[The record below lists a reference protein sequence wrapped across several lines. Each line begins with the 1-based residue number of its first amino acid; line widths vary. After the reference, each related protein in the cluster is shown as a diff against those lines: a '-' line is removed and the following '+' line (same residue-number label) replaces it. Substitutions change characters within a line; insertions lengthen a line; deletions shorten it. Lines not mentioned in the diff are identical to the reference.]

1 MIRINLLPDAR
12 HTGRG
17 GAAADTTLWAGIYL
31 VAAVVLIGALTL
43 IHLGR
48 ASELDERVRANAE
61 LQSQVEG
68 LQRQT
73 AGMTALQAQLEES
86 DRVRGII
93 EELQR
98 RRTGPA
104 RLLLELRNILSDGR
118 GPTIDAER
126 LETLRRENPNAGFDP
141 AWDVRRL
148 SLIRFTEEQGS
159 CAISG
164 TARTN
169 KDVAEFL
176 RRISLSNLFEDVVL
190 ARTEIAQSLGPDGKP
205 LINFELS
212 CRVGY

>member
-1 MIRINLLPDAR
+1 MIRINLLPDSR
-12 HTGRG
+12 RLGPG
-17 GAAADTTLWAGIYL
+17 GVSGDTTLWTAIYL
-31 VAAVVLIGALTL
+31 VAAVAFAGALL
-43 IHLGR
+43 LFHLGR
-48 ASELDERVRANAE
+48 ISELDEQNRANAE
-61 LQSQVEG
+61 VQSQVET

-73 AGMTALQAQLEES
+73 AGMAELQAQLEES

-98 RRTGPA
+98 RRTGPT
-104 RLLLELRNILSDGR
+104 RVLLELRNILSDGR
-118 GPTIDAER
+118 GPAIDAEK
-126 LETLRRENPNAGFDP
+126 LEALRRDNPNAGFDP

-148 SLIRFTEEQGS
+148 SLVRFTEEQGS

-176 RRISLSNLFEDVVL
+176 RRLTLSSLFEEAIL
-190 ARTEIAQSLGPDGKP
+190 ARTEIAQAIGPDGKP

-212 CRVGY
+212 CRVSY

>member
-12 HTGRG
+12 HARH
-17 GAAADTTLWAGIYL
+17 GAVSGDTTVWTAIYL
-31 VAAVVLIGALTL
+31 VSAVALAGSLTL
-43 IHLGR
+43 FHLGR
-48 ASELDERVRANAE
+48 SSELDERQRANAE
-61 LQSQVEG
+61 IQSQIDA

-73 AGMTALQAQLEES
+73 SEMASLQAQLDES

-104 RLLLELRNILSDGR
+104 RVLLELRNILSDGR
-118 GPTIDAER
+118 GPTIDAAR
-126 LETLRRENPNAGFDP
+126 LEALRRDNPNAGFDP

-148 SLIRFTEEQGS
+148 SIVRFTEEQGS

-176 RRISLSNLFEDVVL
+176 RRLTLSNLFEEAIL
-190 ARTEIAQSLGPDGKP
+190 ARTEIAQSIGPDGKP

-212 CRVGY
+212 CRVSY

>member
-1 MIRINLLPDAR
+1 MIRINLLPEAR
-12 HTGRG
+12 HTAR
-17 GAAADTTLWAGIYL
+17 GAAAGDTTLWVGIYL
-31 VAAVVLIGALTL
+31 VAAVVLIDALTL

-48 ASELDERVRANAE
+48 ASELDERLRANAE
-61 LQSQVEG
+61 LQSQVEA

-73 AGMTALQAQLEES
+73 AGMAALQAQLQES

-93 EELQR
+93 DELQR

-126 LETLRRENPNAGFDP
+126 LEMLRRENPNAGFDP

-176 RRISLSNLFEDVVL
+176 RRIALSNLFEDVVL